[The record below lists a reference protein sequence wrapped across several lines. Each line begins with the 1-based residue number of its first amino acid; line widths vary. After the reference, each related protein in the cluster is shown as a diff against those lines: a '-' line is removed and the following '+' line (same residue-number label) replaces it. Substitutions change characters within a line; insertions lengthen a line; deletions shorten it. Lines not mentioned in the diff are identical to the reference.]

1 MGDTEYDQDVDASSA
16 GEKVSSE
23 AKNALALNDL
33 QDRITDSVRSE
44 PLMEAA
50 MQAVMEPACYK
61 HLG

>member
-1 MGDTEYDQDVDASSA
+1 MDASSA

-33 QDRITDSVRSE
+33 QERITDSVRDE
-44 PLMEAA
+44 PAMEVA
-50 MQAVMEPACYK
+50 MQAVLEPACYK